1 MKKALILLNMGGPNN
16 LGEVEVFLKNMFNDP
31 FILGV
36 KSDFWR
42 SVLAALIVKSRTAS
56 ARSNYEKLGGR
67 SPICSITEAL
77 CERVN
82 LLARAKYGAG
92 LKFENADGAQNLKF
106 QSAAKFQNEIEF
118 QGAAKFNSPD
128 FSPTCKLQNSAK
140 FQEGGEPGGEAKFQN
155 QTEFKGTEFT
165 NAASE
170 SPQGISTQSE
180 PAQDTLLQNQPP
192 QSVPTQG
199 EPLQNEAPQDE
210 KPIDELVCDYAMNY
224 TPPFAEDVLKKYADF
239 DEIILMPLYPHFS
252 KTTVQSSLCSAEAAL
267 KRLGIKNYK
276 IVDIFYDSAV
286 YNEILLNLIAECVSK
301 FSEDEISQI
310 SLIFSAHSLPIKMVA
325 AGDPYEAQVEA
336 HVEILK
342 NLLAARGIK
351 FKEIILAYQS
361 RLGPVKW
368 LEPNIADVLRDLQ
381 GKKAL
386 IFPIAFCVDNSET
399 DFELDIFYRAR
410 ARELGYK
417 YYEVCKCPNSRE
429 DFAKFILAQAL

>member
-1 MKKALILLNMGGPNN
+1 MRKALILLNMGGPND
-16 LGEVEVFLKNMFNDP
+16 LSEVEVFLKNMFNDP

-42 SVLAALIVKSRTAS
+42 SVLASLIVKSRTAS

-82 LLARAKYGAG
+82 ELARAKFGAG
-92 LKFENADGAQNLKF
+92 LKFE
-106 QSAAKFQNEIEF
+106 
-118 QGAAKFNSPD
+118 GAADAGAANEP
-128 FSPTCKLQNSAK
+128 LQDISLQSK
-140 FQEGGEPGGEAKFQN
+140 PPQDIP
-155 QTEFKGTEFT
+155 
-165 NAASE
+165 
-170 SPQGISTQSE
+170 PQGK
-180 PAQDTLLQNQPP
+180 A
-192 QSVPTQG
+192 
-199 EPLQNEAPQDE
+199 LQNEASQDE
-210 KPIDELVCDYAMNY
+210 KPIDELICDYAMNY
-224 TPPFAEDVLKKYADF
+224 TPPFAEDVFKKYADF

-267 KRLGIKNYK
+267 KRLDIKNYK
-276 IVDIFYDSAV
+276 IADIFYDSTA
-286 YNEILLNLIAECVSK
+286 YNEILLNLIAGCVAK
-301 FSEDEISQI
+301 FNADEISQI

-325 AGDPYEAQVEA
+325 AGDPYEGQVEA

-342 NLLAARGIK
+342 DLLAARGIK

-368 LEPNIADVLRDLQ
+368 LEPNVADVLRDLQ
-381 GKKAL
+381 SKKAL

-410 ARELGYK
+410 ARELGYE

>member
-16 LGEVEVFLKNMFNDP
+16 LSEVELFLKNMFNDP
-31 FILGV
+31 FILGI
-36 KSDFWR
+36 KSGFWR
-42 SVLAALIVKSRTAS
+42 SVLATLIVKSRAAA

-67 SPICSITEAL
+67 SPICSITAAL
-77 CERVN
+77 CGRVN
-82 LLARAKYGAG
+82 ELARAELGAG
-92 LKFENADGAQNLKF
+92 LKFEGASDAGTANEPSQDVSS
-106 QSAAKFQNEIEF
+106 QSKP
-118 QGAAKFNSPD
+118 S
-128 FSPTCKLQNSAK
+128 
-140 FQEGGEPGGEAKFQN
+140 QEA
-155 QTEFKGTEFT
+155 QT
-165 NAASE
+165 
-170 SPQGISTQSE
+170 
-180 PAQDTLLQNQPP
+180 
-192 QSVPTQG
+192 
-199 EPLQNEAPQDE
+199 QNEAPQDE
-210 KPIDELVCDYAMNY
+210 KPIDELICDYAMNY
-224 TPPFAEDVLKKYADF
+224 TPPFAEDVFKKYADF

-276 IVDIFYDSAV
+276 TIDIFYDSAA
-286 YNEILLNLIAECVSK
+286 YNEILLNLIASCVAK
-301 FSEDEISQI
+301 FSADEISQI
-310 SLIFSAHSLPIKMVA
+310 SLIFSAHSLPVKMVA
-325 AGDPYEAQVEA
+325 AGDPYEAQIKA

-342 NLLAARGIK
+342 DLLAARGIK

-381 GKKAL
+381 SKKAL

-410 ARELGYK
+410 ARELDYE

>member
-1 MKKALILLNMGGPNN
+1 MRKALILLNMGGPNN
-16 LGEVEVFLKNMFNDP
+16 LSEVEVFLKNMFNDP

-56 ARSNYEKLGGR
+56 ARRNYEKLGGR

-82 LLARAKYGAG
+82 ELARAELGAG
-92 LKFENADGAQNLKF
+92 LKFE
-106 QSAAKFQNEIEF
+106 
-118 QGAAKFNSPD
+118 GAAD
-128 FSPTCKLQNSAK
+128 T
-140 FQEGGEPGGEAKFQN
+140 G
-155 QTEFKGTEFT
+155 
-165 NAASE
+165 AAN
-170 SPQGISTQSE
+170 E
-180 PAQDTLLQNQPP
+180 PAQDNLLQNQSP
-192 QSVPTQG
+192 QDVPTQS
-199 EPLQNEAPQDE
+199 EALQNEAPQDE

-276 IVDIFYDSAV
+276 TAGIFYDNAA
-286 YNEILLNLIAECVSK
+286 YNEILINLIASCVAK
-301 FSEDEISQI
+301 FSADEISQI
-310 SLIFSAHSLPIKMVA
+310 SLIFSAHSLPVKMIA
-325 AGDPYEAQVEA
+325 AGDPYKAQVEA

-342 NLLAARGIK
+342 DLLAARGIK

-368 LEPNIADVLRDLQ
+368 LEPNIADVLQDLQ

-399 DFELDIFYRAR
+399 DFELDIFYRAS
-410 ARELGYK
+410 ARELGYE

>member
-16 LGEVEVFLKNMFNDP
+16 LSEVEVFLKNMFNDP

-42 SVLAALIVKSRTAS
+42 SVLASLIVKSRTAS

-82 LLARAKYGAG
+82 ELARAELSAE
-92 LKFENADGAQNLKF
+92 LKFKNAADA
-106 QSAAKFQNEIEF
+106 SAANEPPQEAQA
-118 QGAAKFNSPD
+118 QGK
-128 FSPTCKLQNSAK
+128 
-140 FQEGGEPGGEAKFQN
+140 
-155 QTEFKGTEFT
+155 
-165 NAASE
+165 
-170 SPQGISTQSE
+170 
-180 PAQDTLLQNQPP
+180 PAQDTILQNQPP
-192 QSVPTQG
+192 QDVPTHG
-199 EPLQNEAPQDE
+199 ELPQNEMPQNE

-239 DEIILMPLYPHFS
+239 DEITLMPLYPHFS

-276 IVDIFYDSAV
+276 TAGIFYDSTI
-286 YNEILLNLIAECVSK
+286 YNEILLNLIASCVAK
-301 FSEDEISQI
+301 FSADEISQI
-310 SLIFSAHSLPIKMVA
+310 SLIFSAHSLPVKMIT
-325 AGDPYEAQVEA
+325 AGDPYEAQVKA

-342 NLLAARGIK
+342 DLLAVRGIK

-368 LEPNIADVLRDLQ
+368 LEPNVADVLRNLKS
-381 GKKAL
+381 KKAL

-410 ARELGYK
+410 ARELGYE

>member
-16 LGEVEVFLKNMFNDP
+16 LSEVEVFLKNMFNDP

-36 KSDFWR
+36 KSGFWR
-42 SVLAALIVKSRTAS
+42 SVLASLIVKSRTAS

-82 LLARAKYGAG
+82 LLARAELDAG
-92 LKFENADGAQNLKF
+92 LKFKGAADAGAANELLQDISLQSKPPQDVPA
-106 QSAAKFQNEIEF
+106 QSAA
-118 QGAAKFNSPD
+118 
-128 FSPTCKLQNSAK
+128 
-140 FQEGGEPGGEAKFQN
+140 
-155 QTEFKGTEFT
+155 
-165 NAASE
+165 
-170 SPQGISTQSE
+170 
-180 PAQDTLLQNQPP
+180 
-192 QSVPTQG
+192 
-199 EPLQNEAPQDE
+199 LQNEAPQDK
-210 KPIDELVCDYAMNY
+210 KPIDELICDYAMNY
-224 TPPFAEDVLKKYADF
+224 TPPFAEDVFKKYTDF

-276 IVDIFYDSAV
+276 TAGIFYDSAA
-286 YNEILLNLIAECVSK
+286 YNEILLNLIASCVAK
-301 FSEDEISQI
+301 FSADEISQI
-310 SLIFSAHSLPIKMVA
+310 SLIFSAHSLPVKMIA
-325 AGDPYEAQVEA
+325 AGDPYEAQVKA

-368 LEPNIADVLRDLQ
+368 LEPNVADVLRDLQ
-381 GKKAL
+381 SKKAL

-399 DFELDIFYRAR
+399 DFELDIFYRDQ
-410 ARELGYK
+410 ARELGYE

>member
-16 LGEVEVFLKNMFNDP
+16 LSEVEVFLKNMFNDP

-42 SVLAALIVKSRTAS
+42 SVLASLIVKSRTAS

-82 LLARAKYGAG
+82 LLARAKLGAG
-92 LKFENADGAQNLKF
+92 LKFENAASV
-106 QSAAKFQNEIEF
+106 SAANEPS
-118 QGAAKFNSPD
+118 QDVSSQSKPS
-128 FSPTCKLQNSAK
+128 
-140 FQEGGEPGGEAKFQN
+140 QEA
-155 QTEFKGTEFT
+155 QT
-165 NAASE
+165 
-170 SPQGISTQSE
+170 
-180 PAQDTLLQNQPP
+180 
-192 QSVPTQG
+192 
-199 EPLQNEAPQDE
+199 QNEAPQDE
-210 KPIDELVCDYAMNY
+210 KPIDELICDYAMNY
-224 TPPFAEDVLKKYADF
+224 TPPFAEDVFKKYADF
-239 DEIILMPLYPHFS
+239 DEIILIPLYPHFS

-276 IVDIFYDSAV
+276 TIDIFYDNAA
-286 YNEILLNLIAECVSK
+286 YNEILLNLIASCVAK
-301 FSEDEISQI
+301 FSADEISQI
-310 SLIFSAHSLPIKMVA
+310 SLIFSAHSLPVKMIT
-325 AGDPYEAQVEA
+325 AGDPYEAQVGE

-381 GKKAL
+381 SKKAL

-410 ARELGYK
+410 ARELDYE

>member
-1 MKKALILLNMGGPNN
+1 MRKALILLNMGGPNN
-16 LGEVEVFLKNMFNDP
+16 LSEVEVFLKNMFNDP
-31 FILGV
+31 FILSV

-42 SVLAALIVKSRTAS
+42 SVLAALIVKSRTAA

-82 LLARAKYGAG
+82 LLARVELDAG

-118 QGAAKFNSPD
+118 QGAA
-128 FSPTCKLQNSAK
+128 
-140 FQEGGEPGGEAKFQN
+140 GEPPQEA
-155 QTEFKGTEFT
+155 
-165 NAASE
+165 
-170 SPQGISTQSE
+170 QSE
-180 PAQDTLLQNQPP
+180 PTQDVLLQNQPP
-192 QSVPTQG
+192 RYVPTQG
-199 EPLQNEAPQDE
+199 ETPQNEAPKNE

-252 KTTVQSSLCSAEAAL
+252 KTTVQSSLCSAETAL
-267 KRLGIKNYK
+267 KRLGIKNYR
-276 IVDIFYDSAV
+276 IIDIFYDNAA
-286 YNEILLNLIAECVSK
+286 YNEILLNLIASCVAK
-301 FSEDEISQI
+301 FSADEISQI
-310 SLIFSAHSLPIKMVA
+310 SLIFSAHSLPVKMVA
-325 AGDPYEAQVEA
+325 AGDPYEAQVKA

-342 NLLAARGIK
+342 DLLAARGIK

-368 LEPNIADVLRDLQ
+368 LEPNVADVLRDLQ
-381 GKKAL
+381 SKKAL

-399 DFELDIFYRAR
+399 DFELDIFYRAS
-410 ARELGYK
+410 ARELGYE

>member
-1 MKKALILLNMGGPNN
+1 MKKTLILLNMGGPNN
-16 LGEVEVFLKNMFNDP
+16 LSEVEVFLKNMFNDP

-82 LLARAKYGAG
+82 LLARAKLGAG
-92 LKFENADGAQNLKF
+92 LKFENAADA
-106 QSAAKFQNEIEF
+106 
-118 QGAAKFNSPD
+118 GAAN
-128 FSPTCKLQNSAK
+128 
-140 FQEGGEPGGEAKFQN
+140 E
-155 QTEFKGTEFT
+155 
-165 NAASE
+165 
-170 SPQGISTQSE
+170 
-180 PAQDTLLQNQPP
+180 PP
-192 QSVPTQG
+192 QDISLQSKPPQDAPTQG
-199 EPLQNEAPQDE
+199 KALQNEAPRDK
-210 KPIDELVCDYAMNY
+210 KPIDELICDYAMNY

-267 KRLGIKNYK
+267 KRLGIKNYR
-276 IVDIFYDSAV
+276 IIDIFYDSAA
-286 YNEILLNLIAECVSK
+286 YNEILLNLITGCVAK
-301 FSEDEISQI
+301 FSADEISQI
-310 SLIFSAHSLPIKMVA
+310 SLIFSAHSLPVKMIA
-325 AGDPYEAQVEA
+325 AGDPYEAQINA
-336 HVEILK
+336 HMQILK
-342 NLLAARGIK
+342 DLLAARGIK

-368 LEPNIADVLRDLQ
+368 LEPNIADVLRNLKS
-381 GKKAL
+381 KKAL

-399 DFELDIFYRAR
+399 NFELDIFYRAS
-410 ARELGYK
+410 ARELDYK
-417 YYEVCKCPNSRE
+417 YYEVCKCPDSRE

>member
-16 LGEVEVFLKNMFNDP
+16 LSEVEVFLKNMFNDP

-42 SVLAALIVKSRTAS
+42 SVLAALIVRSRAAA
-56 ARSNYEKLGGR
+56 ARSNYEKLGGC

-82 LLARAKYGAG
+82 LLARAELDAG

-128 FSPTCKLQNSAK
+128 FSATCKLQNSAK

-155 QTEFKGTEFT
+155 RTEFT
-165 NAASE
+165 SAVSE
-170 SPQGISTQSE
+170 SQ
-180 PAQDTLLQNQPP
+180 QD
-192 QSVPTQG
+192 VATQG
-199 EPLQNEAPQDE
+199 EALQNEAPQNE
-210 KPIDELVCDYAMNY
+210 KPKDELICDYAMNY

-267 KRLGIKNYK
+267 KRLGIKNYR
-276 IVDIFYDSAV
+276 IIDIFYDSAA
-286 YNEILLNLIAECVSK
+286 YNEILLNLIASCVAK
-301 FSEDEISQI
+301 FSADEISQI
-310 SLIFSAHSLPIKMVA
+310 SLIFSAHSLPVKMIA
-325 AGDPYEAQVEA
+325 AGDPYEAQINA
-336 HVEILK
+336 HMQILK
-342 NLLAARGIK
+342 DLLAARGIK

-368 LEPNIADVLRDLQ
+368 LEPNVADVLRDLQ

-399 DFELDIFYRAR
+399 DFELDIFYRAQ
-410 ARELGYK
+410 ARELGYE

>member
-16 LGEVEVFLKNMFNDP
+16 LSEVEIFLKNMFNDP

-42 SVLAALIVKSRTAS
+42 SFLAALIVKSRTAS

-67 SPICSITEAL
+67 SPICSITAAL

-82 LLARAKYGAG
+82 ELARAKFGAG
-92 LKFENADGAQNLKF
+92 LKFEGTADA
-106 QSAAKFQNEIEF
+106 
-118 QGAAKFNSPD
+118 GAANES
-128 FSPTCKLQNSAK
+128 LQD
-140 FQEGGEPGGEAKFQN
+140 
-155 QTEFKGTEFT
+155 
-165 NAASE
+165 
-170 SPQGISTQSE
+170 ISLQSK
-180 PAQDTLLQNQPP
+180 PMQDI
-192 QSVPTQG
+192 PTQG

-210 KPIDELVCDYAMNY
+210 KPIDELICDYAMNY

-252 KTTVQSSLCSAEAAL
+252 KTTIQSSLCSAEAAL

-276 IVDIFYDSAV
+276 IVDIFYDSAA
-286 YNEILLNLIAECVSK
+286 YNEILLNLIAECVAK
-301 FSEDEISQI
+301 FSADEISQI
-310 SLIFSAHSLPIKMVA
+310 SLIFSAHSLPIKIIA

-368 LEPNIADVLRDLQ
+368 LEPNVADVLRDLQ
-381 GKKAL
+381 SKKAL

-410 ARELGYK
+410 ARELNYE

>member
-16 LGEVEVFLKNMFNDP
+16 LSEVEVFLKNMFNDP

-92 LKFENADGAQNLKF
+92 LKFENADSAQNLKF
-106 QSAAKFQNEIEF
+106 QSEAKFQNEIEF
-118 QGAAKFNSPD
+118 QGAANEP
-128 FSPTCKLQNSAK
+128 P
-140 FQEGGEPGGEAKFQN
+140 QEA
-155 QTEFKGTEFT
+155 
-165 NAASE
+165 
-170 SPQGISTQSE
+170 QSE
-180 PAQDTLLQNQPP
+180 PAQDVLLQNQPP
-192 QSVPTQG
+192 QSIPTQG
-199 EPLQNEAPQDE
+199 KALQNEASQDE
-210 KPIDELVCDYAMNY
+210 KPIDELICDYAMNY
-224 TPPFAEDVLKKYADF
+224 TPPFAEDVFKKYADF

-267 KRLGIKNYK
+267 KRLGIKNYR
-276 IVDIFYDSAV
+276 IIDIFYDSAA
-286 YNEILLNLIAECVSK
+286 YNEILLNLITGCVAE
-301 FSEDEISQI
+301 FSADEISQI
-310 SLIFSAHSLPIKMVA
+310 SLIFSAHSLPVKMVA
-325 AGDPYEAQVEA
+325 AGDPYEAQVKA
-336 HVEILK
+336 HVQILK
-342 NLLAARGIK
+342 DLLAARGIK

-368 LEPNIADVLRDLQ
+368 LEPNVADVLRDLQ
-381 GKKAL
+381 SKKAL

-410 ARELGYK
+410 ARELDYE
-417 YYEVCKCPNSRE
+417 YYEVCKCPNSGE

>member
-16 LGEVEVFLKNMFNDP
+16 LSEVEVFLKNMFNDP

-42 SVLAALIVKSRTAS
+42 SVLASLIVKSRTAS

-67 SPICSITEAL
+67 SPICFITEAL

-82 LLARAKYGAG
+82 LLARAKLGAG
-92 LKFENADGAQNLKF
+92 LKFE
-106 QSAAKFQNEIEF
+106 
-118 QGAAKFNSPD
+118 GAADAGAANEPQQEIS
-128 FSPTCKLQNSAK
+128 LQSK
-140 FQEGGEPGGEAKFQN
+140 
-155 QTEFKGTEFT
+155 
-165 NAASE
+165 
-170 SPQGISTQSE
+170 
-180 PAQDTLLQNQPP
+180 PP
-192 QSVPTQG
+192 QDAPTHG
-199 EPLQNEAPQDE
+199 EPLQNEAPKDE
-210 KPIDELVCDYAMNY
+210 KPIDELICDYAMNY
-224 TPPFAEDVLKKYADF
+224 TPPFAEDVFKKYADF

-276 IVDIFYDSAV
+276 IVDIFYDSAA
-286 YNEILLNLIAECVSK
+286 YNEILLNLITGCVAK
-301 FSEDEISQI
+301 FSADEISQI
-310 SLIFSAHSLPIKMVA
+310 SLIFSAHSLPVKMIT
-325 AGDPYEAQVEA
+325 AGDPYEAQVKA

-342 NLLAARGIK
+342 DLLAARGIK

-368 LEPNIADVLRDLQ
+368 LEPNVADVLRDLQ
-381 GKKAL
+381 SKKAL

-399 DFELDIFYRAR
+399 DFELDIFYKDQV
-410 ARELGYK
+410 RELGYE

>member
-82 LLARAKYGAG
+82 LLARAKLDAG
-92 LKFENADGAQNLKF
+92 LKFKNADGTQNLKF
-106 QSAAKFQNEIEF
+106 QSAAKFQNEVEF

-128 FSPTCKLQNSAK
+128 FSATCKLQNSAK
-140 FQEGGEPGGEAKFQN
+140 FQEGAEPGGEA
-155 QTEFKGTEFT
+155 
-165 NAASE
+165 
-170 SPQGISTQSE
+170 
-180 PAQDTLLQNQPP
+180 
-192 QSVPTQG
+192 
-199 EPLQNEAPQDE
+199 LQNEAPQDE

-224 TPPFAEDVLKKYADF
+224 TPPFAEDVFKKYADF

-276 IVDIFYDSAV
+276 IIDIFYDSAA
-286 YNEILLNLIAECVSK
+286 YNEILLNLIAACVAK
-301 FSEDEISQI
+301 FSADEISQI
-310 SLIFSAHSLPIKMVA
+310 SLIFSAHSLPVKMIA
-325 AGDPYEAQVEA
+325 AGDPYEAQVGA

-342 NLLAARGIK
+342 DLLAARGIK

-368 LEPNIADVLRDLQ
+368 LEPNVADVLRNLQ

-399 DFELDIFYRAR
+399 DFELDIFYRDQ

>member
-16 LGEVEVFLKNMFNDP
+16 LSEVEVFLKNMFNDP

-82 LLARAKYGAG
+82 ELARAKFGAG
-92 LKFENADGAQNLKF
+92 LKFKGAADA
-106 QSAAKFQNEIEF
+106 SAANEPPRDISS
-118 QGAAKFNSPD
+118 QSKPS
-128 FSPTCKLQNSAK
+128 
-140 FQEGGEPGGEAKFQN
+140 QEA
-155 QTEFKGTEFT
+155 QT
-165 NAASE
+165 
-170 SPQGISTQSE
+170 
-180 PAQDTLLQNQPP
+180 
-192 QSVPTQG
+192 
-199 EPLQNEAPQDE
+199 QNEAPQNE
-210 KPIDELVCDYAMNY
+210 KLIDELVCDYAMNY
-224 TPPFAEDVLKKYADF
+224 TPPFAEDVFKKYADF

-267 KRLGIKNYK
+267 KRIGIKNYR
-276 IVDIFYDSAV
+276 IIDIFYDSAV
-286 YNEILLNLIAECVSK
+286 YNEILLNLITGCVAK
-301 FSEDEISQI
+301 FNADEISQI
-310 SLIFSAHSLPIKMVA
+310 SLIFSAHSLPVKMVA
-325 AGDPYEAQVEA
+325 AGDPYEAQVKA

-342 NLLAARGIK
+342 DLLAARGIK

-368 LEPNIADVLRDLQ
+368 LEPNVADVLRDLQ

-399 DFELDIFYRAR
+399 DFELDIFYRAS
-410 ARELGYK
+410 ARELGYE

>member
-16 LGEVEVFLKNMFNDP
+16 LSEVEVFLKNMFNDP

-42 SVLAALIVKSRTAS
+42 SVLASLIVKSRTAS

-82 LLARAKYGAG
+82 ELARAKFGAG
-92 LKFENADGAQNLKF
+92 LKFENAASV
-106 QSAAKFQNEIEF
+106 SAANEPS
-118 QGAAKFNSPD
+118 QDVSSQSKPS
-128 FSPTCKLQNSAK
+128 
-140 FQEGGEPGGEAKFQN
+140 QEA
-155 QTEFKGTEFT
+155 QT
-165 NAASE
+165 
-170 SPQGISTQSE
+170 
-180 PAQDTLLQNQPP
+180 
-192 QSVPTQG
+192 
-199 EPLQNEAPQDE
+199 QNEAPRDK
-210 KPIDELVCDYAMNY
+210 KPIDELICDYAMNY

-252 KTTVQSSLCSAEAAL
+252 KTTVQSSLCSTEAAL

-276 IVDIFYDSAV
+276 IVDIFYDSAA

-301 FSEDEISQI
+301 FSADEISQI
-310 SLIFSAHSLPIKMVA
+310 SLIFSAHSLPVKMIA
-325 AGDPYEAQVEA
+325 AGDPYEAQVKA

-342 NLLAARGIK
+342 DLLAARGIK

-399 DFELDIFYRAR
+399 DFELDIFYRAQ
-410 ARELGYK
+410 ARELGYE

>member
-16 LGEVEVFLKNMFNDP
+16 LSEVEVFLKNMFNDP

-42 SVLAALIVKSRTAS
+42 SVLAAFIVKSRTAS

-82 LLARAKYGAG
+82 ELARAKFGAG
-92 LKFENADGAQNLKF
+92 LKFE
-106 QSAAKFQNEIEF
+106 
-118 QGAAKFNSPD
+118 
-128 FSPTCKLQNSAK
+128 
-140 FQEGGEPGGEAKFQN
+140 
-155 QTEFKGTEFT
+155 GTA
-165 NAASE
+165 NE
-170 SPQGISTQSE
+170 SPQEIS
-180 PAQDTLLQNQPP
+180 LQNKPP
-192 QSVPTQG
+192 QDAPTQG
-199 EPLQNEAPQDE
+199 KALQNEASRDE
-210 KPIDELVCDYAMNY
+210 KPIDELICDYAMNY
-224 TPPFAEDVLKKYADF
+224 TPPFAEDVFKKYADF

-267 KRLGIKNYK
+267 KQLGIKNYK
-276 IVDIFYDSAV
+276 TIDIFYDSAA
-286 YNEILLNLIAECVSK
+286 YNEILLNLIASCVAK
-301 FSEDEISQI
+301 FSADEISQI
-310 SLIFSAHSLPIKMVA
+310 SLIFSAHSLPVKMIA
-325 AGDPYEAQVEA
+325 AGDPYEAQVKA

-342 NLLAARGIK
+342 DLIAARGIK

-368 LEPNIADVLRDLQ
+368 LEPNVADVLRDLQ
-381 GKKAL
+381 SKKAL

-410 ARELGYK
+410 ARELGYE
-417 YYEVCKCPNSRE
+417 YYEVCECPNSRE

>member
-16 LGEVEVFLKNMFNDP
+16 LSEVEVFLKNMFNDP

-42 SVLAALIVKSRTAS
+42 SVLASLIVKSRTAS

-82 LLARAKYGAG
+82 ELARAKLGAG
-92 LKFENADGAQNLKF
+92 LKFE
-106 QSAAKFQNEIEF
+106 
-118 QGAAKFNSPD
+118 GAADAGAANEPQQEIS
-128 FSPTCKLQNSAK
+128 LQSK
-140 FQEGGEPGGEAKFQN
+140 
-155 QTEFKGTEFT
+155 
-165 NAASE
+165 
-170 SPQGISTQSE
+170 
-180 PAQDTLLQNQPP
+180 PP
-192 QSVPTQG
+192 QDAPTHG
-199 EPLQNEAPQDE
+199 EPLQNEAPKDE
-210 KPIDELVCDYAMNY
+210 KPIDELICDYAMNY
-224 TPPFAEDVLKKYADF
+224 TPPFAEDVFKKYVDF

-276 IVDIFYDSAV
+276 TIDIFYDNAA
-286 YNEILLNLIAECVSK
+286 YNEILLNLIASCVAK
-301 FSEDEISQI
+301 FSADEISQI
-310 SLIFSAHSLPIKMVA
+310 SLIFSAHSLPVKMIT
-325 AGDPYEAQVEA
+325 AGDPYEAQVEE

-342 NLLAARGIK
+342 DLLAARGIK

-399 DFELDIFYRAR
+399 DFELDIFYRAQ
-410 ARELGYK
+410 ARELGYE

>member
-16 LGEVEVFLKNMFNDP
+16 LSEVEVFLKNMFNDP

-42 SVLAALIVKSRTAS
+42 SVLASLIVKSRTAS

-67 SPICSITEAL
+67 SPICSITAAL

-82 LLARAKYGAG
+82 LLARVKLDAG
-92 LKFENADGAQNLKF
+92 LKFKGAADA
-106 QSAAKFQNEIEF
+106 SAA
-118 QGAAKFNSPD
+118 
-128 FSPTCKLQNSAK
+128 
-140 FQEGGEPGGEAKFQN
+140 GEP
-155 QTEFKGTEFT
+155 
-165 NAASE
+165 
-170 SPQGISTQSE
+170 PRY
-180 PAQDTLLQNQPP
+180 
-192 QSVPTQG
+192 VPTQG
-199 EPLQNEAPQDE
+199 EAPRDK

-276 IVDIFYDSAV
+276 TAGIFYDNAA
-286 YNEILLNLIAECVSK
+286 YNEILLNLIASCVAK
-301 FSEDEISQI
+301 FSADEISQI
-310 SLIFSAHSLPIKMVA
+310 SLIFSAHSLPVKMVA

-336 HVEILK
+336 HVQILK

-368 LEPNIADVLRDLQ
+368 LEPNVADVLRDLQ
-381 GKKAL
+381 SKKAL

-399 DFELDIFYRAR
+399 DFELDIFYRAS
-410 ARELGYK
+410 ARELGYE

>member
-16 LGEVEVFLKNMFNDP
+16 LSEVEVFLKNMFNDP

-77 CERVN
+77 CEQVN
-82 LLARAKYGAG
+82 LLARAKLDAG
-92 LKFENADGAQNLKF
+92 LKFENADSAQNLKF
-106 QSAAKFQNEIEF
+106 QSAAKFQNEVEF

-128 FSPTCKLQNSAK
+128 FSATCKLQNSAK
-140 FQEGGEPGGEAKFQN
+140 FQEGAESGGEA
-155 QTEFKGTEFT
+155 
-165 NAASE
+165 
-170 SPQGISTQSE
+170 
-180 PAQDTLLQNQPP
+180 
-192 QSVPTQG
+192 
-199 EPLQNEAPQDE
+199 LQNEALQDE
-210 KPIDELVCDYAMNY
+210 KPIDELICDYAMNY
-224 TPPFAEDVLKKYADF
+224 TPPFAEDVFKKYTDF

-276 IVDIFYDSAV
+276 IIDIFYDNAA
-286 YNEILLNLIAECVSK
+286 YNEILLNLIASCVAK
-301 FSEDEISQI
+301 FSADEISQI
-310 SLIFSAHSLPIKMVA
+310 SLIFSAHSLPVKMIT

-336 HVEILK
+336 QVKILK
-342 NLLAARGIK
+342 DLLAARGIK

-368 LEPNIADVLRDLQ
+368 LEPNVADVLRDLQ
-381 GKKAL
+381 SKKAL

-399 DFELDIFYRAR
+399 DFELDIFYRAQ
-410 ARELGYK
+410 ARELGYE

>member
-16 LGEVEVFLKNMFNDP
+16 LSEVEVFLKNMFNDP

-42 SVLAALIVKSRTAS
+42 SVLAALIVRSRAAA

-82 LLARAKYGAG
+82 ELARAELSAG
-92 LKFENADGAQNLKF
+92 LKFKGAADA
-106 QSAAKFQNEIEF
+106 SAA
-118 QGAAKFNSPD
+118 
-128 FSPTCKLQNSAK
+128 
-140 FQEGGEPGGEAKFQN
+140 GEPPQEAQ
-155 QTEFKGTEFT
+155 
-165 NAASE
+165 A
-170 SPQGISTQSE
+170 
-180 PAQDTLLQNQPP
+180 
-192 QSVPTQG
+192 QG
-199 EPLQNEAPQDE
+199 EPSQNAALQDE
-210 KPIDELVCDYAMNY
+210 KPIDELICDYAMNY
-224 TPPFAEDVLKKYADF
+224 TPPFAEDVFKKYADF

-252 KTTVQSSLCSAEAAL
+252 KTTVQSSLCSTEAAL

-276 IVDIFYDSAV
+276 IVDIFYDSAA
-286 YNEILLNLIAECVSK
+286 YNEILLNLIASCVAK
-301 FSEDEISQI
+301 FSADEISQI
-310 SLIFSAHSLPIKMVA
+310 SLIFSAHSLPIKMIA
-325 AGDPYEAQVEA
+325 AGDPYEAQVKA

-342 NLLAARGIK
+342 DLLAARGIK

-368 LEPNIADVLRDLQ
+368 LEPNVADVLRDLQ
-381 GKKAL
+381 SKKAL

-399 DFELDIFYRAR
+399 NFELDIFYRAQ
-410 ARELGYK
+410 AHELGYE

>member
-1 MKKALILLNMGGPNN
+1 MKKALILLNMGGPND
-16 LGEVEVFLKNMFNDP
+16 LSEVEIFLKNMFNDP

-42 SVLAALIVKSRTAS
+42 SVLAAIIVRSRAAA

-82 LLARAKYGAG
+82 ELARAKLDAG
-92 LKFENADGAQNLKF
+92 LKFENADGVQNLKF
-106 QSAAKFQNEIEF
+106 QGAAKFQNEVEL

-128 FSPTCKLQNSAK
+128 FSATCKLKNSAK
-140 FQEGGEPGGEAKFQN
+140 FQEGAEPGGEA
-155 QTEFKGTEFT
+155 
-165 NAASE
+165 
-170 SPQGISTQSE
+170 
-180 PAQDTLLQNQPP
+180 
-192 QSVPTQG
+192 
-199 EPLQNEAPQDE
+199 LQNEAPQDE

-224 TPPFAEDVLKKYADF
+224 TPPFAEDVFKKYADF

-276 IVDIFYDSAV
+276 TIDIFYDSAA
-286 YNEILLNLIAECVSK
+286 YNEILLNLIASCVSK
-301 FSEDEISQI
+301 FSADEISQI
-310 SLIFSAHSLPIKMVA
+310 SLIFSAHSLPVKMIA

-336 HVEILK
+336 HVEILQD
-342 NLLAARGIK
+342 LLAARGIK

-368 LEPNIADVLRDLQ
+368 LEPNVADVLRDLQ

-399 DFELDIFYRAR
+399 DFELDIFYKAR

>member
-1 MKKALILLNMGGPNN
+1 MGGPNN
-16 LGEVEVFLKNMFNDP
+16 LSEVEVFLKNMFNDP

-42 SVLAALIVKSRTAS
+42 SVLAALIVRSRAAA

-67 SPICSITEAL
+67 SPICSITAAL
-77 CERVN
+77 CGRVN
-82 LLARAKYGAG
+82 ELAQAELGAG
-92 LKFENADGAQNLKF
+92 LKFENAADA
-106 QSAAKFQNEIEF
+106 SAANE
-118 QGAAKFNSPD
+118 P
-128 FSPTCKLQNSAK
+128 
-140 FQEGGEPGGEAKFQN
+140 
-155 QTEFKGTEFT
+155 
-165 NAASE
+165 
-170 SPQGISTQSE
+170 PQDI
-180 PAQDTLLQNQPP
+180 LLQSKLTQD
-192 QSVPTQG
+192 VLTQG
-199 EPLQNEAPQDE
+199 EPLQNKAPQDE
-210 KPIDELVCDYAMNY
+210 KPIDELICDYAMNY
-224 TPPFAEDVLKKYADF
+224 TPPFAEDVFKKYADF

-267 KRLGIKNYK
+267 KQLGIKNYK
-276 IVDIFYDSAV
+276 IVDIFYDIAA
-286 YNEILLNLIAECVSK
+286 YNEILLNLIASCIAK
-301 FSEDEISQI
+301 FSADEISQI
-310 SLIFSAHSLPIKMVA
+310 SLIFSAHSLPVKMIA

-342 NLLAARGIK
+342 DLLAARGIK

-381 GKKAL
+381 SKKAL

-399 DFELDIFYRAR
+399 DFELDIFYRAS
-410 ARELGYK
+410 ARELGYE

>member
-1 MKKALILLNMGGPNN
+1 MKKALILLNMGGPND
-16 LGEVEVFLKNMFNDP
+16 LSEVEIFLKNMFNDP

-42 SVLAALIVKSRTAS
+42 SVLAAIIVRSRAAA

-82 LLARAKYGAG
+82 ELARAKFGAE
-92 LKFENADGAQNLKF
+92 LKFEGTADA
-106 QSAAKFQNEIEF
+106 
-118 QGAAKFNSPD
+118 GAANES
-128 FSPTCKLQNSAK
+128 LQD
-140 FQEGGEPGGEAKFQN
+140 
-155 QTEFKGTEFT
+155 
-165 NAASE
+165 
-170 SPQGISTQSE
+170 ISLQSK
-180 PAQDTLLQNQPP
+180 PMQDI
-192 QSVPTQG
+192 PTQG

-210 KPIDELVCDYAMNY
+210 KPIDELICDYAMNY

-252 KTTVQSSLCSAEAAL
+252 KTTIQSSLCSAEAAL

-276 IVDIFYDSAV
+276 IVDIFYDSAA
-286 YNEILLNLIAECVSK
+286 YNEILLNLIAECVAK
-301 FSEDEISQI
+301 FSADEISQI
-310 SLIFSAHSLPIKMVA
+310 SLIFSAHSLPIKIIA

-342 NLLAARGIK
+342 DLLAARGIK

-368 LEPNIADVLRDLQ
+368 LEPNIADVLQDLR

-399 DFELDIFYRAR
+399 DFELDIFYRAQ
-410 ARELGYK
+410 ARELGYE

>member
-16 LGEVEVFLKNMFNDP
+16 LSEVEVFLKNMFNDP
-31 FILGV
+31 FILGI

-82 LLARAKYGAG
+82 ELARAELSAG
-92 LKFENADGAQNLKF
+92 LKFEGAADA
-106 QSAAKFQNEIEF
+106 SAANEPPQDI
-118 QGAAKFNSPD
+118 S
-128 FSPTCKLQNSAK
+128 LQSR
-140 FQEGGEPGGEAKFQN
+140 
-155 QTEFKGTEFT
+155 
-165 NAASE
+165 
-170 SPQGISTQSE
+170 
-180 PAQDTLLQNQPP
+180 PP

-210 KPIDELVCDYAMNY
+210 KPIDELICDYAMNY
-224 TPPFAEDVLKKYADF
+224 TPPFAEDVFKKYADF

-276 IVDIFYDSAV
+276 IVDIFYDSAA
-286 YNEILLNLIAECVSK
+286 YNEILINLIASCVAK
-301 FSEDEISQI
+301 FSADEISQI
-310 SLIFSAHSLPIKMVA
+310 SLIFSAHSLPVKMIA

-336 HVEILK
+336 HVKILK
-342 NLLAARGIK
+342 DLIAARGIK

-361 RLGPVKW
+361 RLGPMKW
-368 LEPNIADVLRDLQ
+368 LEPNVADVLRDLQ

-399 DFELDIFYRAR
+399 DFELDIFYKAQ
-410 ARELGYK
+410 ARELGYE

>member
-16 LGEVEVFLKNMFNDP
+16 LSEVEVFLKNMFNDP

-42 SVLAALIVKSRTAS
+42 SILASLIVKSRTAS
-56 ARSNYEKLGGR
+56 ARNNYEKLGGR

-82 LLARAKYGAG
+82 LLARAKFGAG
-92 LKFENADGAQNLKF
+92 LKFEDAADA
-106 QSAAKFQNEIEF
+106 
-118 QGAAKFNSPD
+118 GAAN
-128 FSPTCKLQNSAK
+128 
-140 FQEGGEPGGEAKFQN
+140 
-155 QTEFKGTEFT
+155 
-165 NAASE
+165 E
-170 SPQGISTQSE
+170 SPQDISLQSK
-180 PAQDTLLQNQPP
+180 PSQDVL
-192 QSVPTQG
+192 TQG
-199 EPLQNEAPQDE
+199 EALQNEASQDE
-210 KPIDELVCDYAMNY
+210 KPIDELICDYAMNY

-276 IVDIFYDSAV
+276 IVDIFYDSAA
-286 YNEILLNLIAECVSK
+286 YNEILLNLIASCVAK
-301 FSEDEISQI
+301 FSADEISQI
-310 SLIFSAHSLPIKMVA
+310 SLIFSAHSLPVKMIT
-325 AGDPYEAQVEA
+325 AGDPYEAQVKA
-336 HVEILK
+336 HVKILK
-342 NLLAARGIK
+342 DLLAARGIK

-368 LEPNIADVLRDLQ
+368 LEPNVADVLRDLQ
-381 GKKAL
+381 SKKAL

-399 DFELDIFYRAR
+399 DFELDIFYRAQ
-410 ARELGYK
+410 ARELGYE
-417 YYEVCKCPNSRE
+417 YYEVCKCPNFRE

>member
-16 LGEVEVFLKNMFNDP
+16 LSEVEVFLKNMFNDP
-31 FILGV
+31 FILGI

-56 ARSNYEKLGGR
+56 ARSNYEKLGGC

-82 LLARAKYGAG
+82 LLARDKFNEG
-92 LKFENADGAQNLKF
+92 LKFKTAEVTESDKFKDRTKAAKADGSAKFDNSKFNDELKF
-106 QSAAKFQNEIEF
+106 DDAKSAEF
-118 QGAAKFNSPD
+118 NGAEGTKFNS
-128 FSPTCKLQNSAK
+128 A
-140 FQEGGEPGGEAKFQN
+140 E
-155 QTEFKGTEFT
+155 
-165 NAASE
+165 SE
-170 SPQGISTQSE
+170 
-180 PAQDTLLQNQPP
+180 
-192 QSVPTQG
+192 
-199 EPLQNEAPQDE
+199 
-210 KPIDELVCDYAMNY
+210 KDELVCDYAMNY
-224 TPPFAEDVLKKYADF
+224 TPPFAEDVFKKYADF
-239 DEIILMPLYPHFS
+239 EEIILMPLYPHFS

-267 KRLGIKNYK
+267 KRLGIKNYR
-276 IVDIFYDSAV
+276 IIDIFYDSAA
-286 YNEILLNLIAECVSK
+286 YNEILLNLIASCVAK
-301 FSEDEISQI
+301 FSADEISQI
-310 SLIFSAHSLPIKMVA
+310 SLIFSAHSLPVKMIA
-325 AGDPYEAQVEA
+325 AGDPYEAQVGA

-342 NLLAARGIK
+342 DLLAARGIK

-381 GKKAL
+381 SKKAL

-410 ARELGYK
+410 ARELGYE

>member
-16 LGEVEVFLKNMFNDP
+16 LSEVEVFLKNMFNDP

-77 CERVN
+77 CEQVN
-82 LLARAKYGAG
+82 ELARAEELGTG
-92 LKFENADGAQNLKF
+92 LKFEGTANA
-106 QSAAKFQNEIEF
+106 
-118 QGAAKFNSPD
+118 GAAD
-128 FSPTCKLQNSAK
+128 
-140 FQEGGEPGGEAKFQN
+140 EP
-155 QTEFKGTEFT
+155 
-165 NAASE
+165 
-170 SPQGISTQSE
+170 PRY
-180 PAQDTLLQNQPP
+180 
-192 QSVPTQG
+192 VPTQG
-199 EPLQNEAPQDE
+199 EALQNEAPQDE

-224 TPPFAEDVLKKYADF
+224 TPPYAEDVLKKYADF

-276 IVDIFYDSAV
+276 TAGIFYDSAA
-286 YNEILLNLIAECVSK
+286 YNEILLNLIAGCVAK
-301 FSEDEISQI
+301 FSADEISQI
-310 SLIFSAHSLPIKMVA
+310 SLIFSAHSLPVKMIT

-336 HVEILK
+336 HVKILK
-342 NLLAARGIK
+342 DLLAARGIK

-381 GKKAL
+381 SKKAL

-399 DFELDIFYRAR
+399 DFELDIFYRAS
-410 ARELGYK
+410 ARELGYE

>member
-1 MKKALILLNMGGPNN
+1 MRKALILLNMGGPNN
-16 LGEVEVFLKNMFNDP
+16 LSEVEVFLKNMFNDP

-42 SVLAALIVKSRTAS
+42 SVLAALIVKSRIAS

-82 LLARAKYGAG
+82 ELARAELGAG

-118 QGAAKFNSPD
+118 QGATN
-128 FSPTCKLQNSAK
+128 
-140 FQEGGEPGGEAKFQN
+140 EP
-155 QTEFKGTEFT
+155 
-165 NAASE
+165 
-170 SPQGISTQSE
+170 P
-180 PAQDTLLQNQPP
+180 QDTLLQNQSPRY
-192 QSVPTQG
+192 VPTQS
-199 EPLQNEAPQDE
+199 EAPQDE
-210 KPIDELVCDYAMNY
+210 KPIDELICDYAMNY

-252 KTTVQSSLCSAEAAL
+252 KTTVQSSLCSTEAAL

-301 FSEDEISQI
+301 FSADEISQI
-310 SLIFSAHSLPIKMVA
+310 SLIFSAHSLPVKMIA
-325 AGDPYEAQVEA
+325 AGDPYEAQVKA

-342 NLLAARGIK
+342 DLLAARGIK

-368 LEPNIADVLRDLQ
+368 LEPNVADVLRDLQ
-381 GKKAL
+381 SKKAL

-399 DFELDIFYRAR
+399 DFELDIFYRAS
-410 ARELGYK
+410 ARELGYE

-429 DFAKFILAQAL
+429 DFAKFILDSI

>member
-16 LGEVEVFLKNMFNDP
+16 LSEVEVFLKNMFNDP
-31 FILGV
+31 FILDI
-36 KSDFWR
+36 KSGFWR
-42 SVLAALIVKSRTAS
+42 SVLAALIVKSRTAA
-56 ARSNYEKLGGR
+56 ARSNYEKLGGC

-82 LLARAKYGAG
+82 ELARAELSAG
-92 LKFENADGAQNLKF
+92 LKFEGAADA
-106 QSAAKFQNEIEF
+106 SAAN
-118 QGAAKFNSPD
+118 
-128 FSPTCKLQNSAK
+128 
-140 FQEGGEPGGEAKFQN
+140 
-155 QTEFKGTEFT
+155 
-165 NAASE
+165 E
-170 SPQGISTQSE
+170 SPQDISLQSK
-180 PAQDTLLQNQPP
+180 PP

-199 EPLQNEAPQDE
+199 EALQSEAPRDR
-210 KPIDELVCDYAMNY
+210 KLIDELICDYAMNY

-276 IVDIFYDSAV
+276 IIDIFYDSAA
-286 YNEILLNLIAECVSK
+286 YNEILLNLIASCVAK
-301 FSEDEISQI
+301 FSADEISQI
-310 SLIFSAHSLPIKMVA
+310 SLIFSAHSLPVKMIA
-325 AGDPYEAQVEA
+325 AGDPYEAQVKA
-336 HVEILK
+336 HVKILK
-342 NLLAARGIK
+342 DLLTARGIE

-399 DFELDIFYRAR
+399 DFELDIFYRAQ
-410 ARELGYK
+410 ARELGYE

>member
-1 MKKALILLNMGGPNN
+1 MRQALILLNMGGPNN
-16 LGEVEVFLKNMFNDP
+16 LSEVKIFLKNMFNDP

-82 LLARAKYGAG
+82 ELARAELGAG

-118 QGAAKFNSPD
+118 QGAANEPS
-128 FSPTCKLQNSAK
+128 
-140 FQEGGEPGGEAKFQN
+140 QET
-155 QTEFKGTEFT
+155 QT
-165 NAASE
+165 
-170 SPQGISTQSE
+170 QGE

-192 QSVPTQG
+192 QSVPTQS
-199 EPLQNEAPQDE
+199 EALQSEAPKNE

-276 IVDIFYDSAV
+276 TAGIFYDNAA
-286 YNEILLNLIAECVSK
+286 YNEILLNLIASCVAK
-301 FSEDEISQI
+301 FSADEISQI
-310 SLIFSAHSLPIKMVA
+310 SLIFSAHSLPVKMVA
-325 AGDPYEAQVEA
+325 AGDPYEAQVKA
-336 HVEILK
+336 HLEILK
-342 NLLAARGIK
+342 DLLAARGIK

-368 LEPNIADVLRDLQ
+368 LEPNVADVLRDLQ
-381 GKKAL
+381 SKKAL

-399 DFELDIFYRAR
+399 DFELDIFYRAQ
-410 ARELGYK
+410 ARELGYE

>member
-16 LGEVEVFLKNMFNDP
+16 LSEVEVFLKNMFNDP

-42 SVLAALIVKSRTAS
+42 SVLAAIIVKSRAAA

-82 LLARAKYGAG
+82 ELARAKFGAG
-92 LKFENADGAQNLKF
+92 LKFE
-106 QSAAKFQNEIEF
+106 
-118 QGAAKFNSPD
+118 GAADAGAANEPSQD
-128 FSPTCKLQNSAK
+128 ISLQSK
-140 FQEGGEPGGEAKFQN
+140 
-155 QTEFKGTEFT
+155 
-165 NAASE
+165 
-170 SPQGISTQSE
+170 
-180 PAQDTLLQNQPP
+180 PP
-192 QSVPTQG
+192 QDVPTHG
-199 EPLQNEAPQDE
+199 ELLQNEASQDE
-210 KPIDELVCDYAMNY
+210 KPIDELICDYAMNY
-224 TPPFAEDVLKKYADF
+224 TPPFAEDVFKKYADF

-267 KRLGIKNYK
+267 KRLGIKNYR
-276 IVDIFYDSAV
+276 IIDIFYDSAA
-286 YNEILLNLIAECVSK
+286 YNEILLNLIAGCVAE
-301 FSEDEISQI
+301 FSADEISQI
-310 SLIFSAHSLPIKMVA
+310 SLIFSAHSLPVKMIT

-336 HVEILK
+336 HVKILK
-342 NLLAARGIK
+342 DLLAARGIK

-381 GKKAL
+381 SKKAL

-410 ARELGYK
+410 ARELNYE

>member
-31 FILGV
+31 FILGI

-56 ARSNYEKLGGR
+56 ARSNYEKLGGS

-77 CERVN
+77 CERIN
-82 LLARAKYGAG
+82 LLARAKLDAG

-118 QGAAKFNSPD
+118 QGAANE
-128 FSPTCKLQNSAK
+128 LA
-140 FQEGGEPGGEAKFQN
+140 QEAQTQGEL
-155 QTEFKGTEFT
+155 
-165 NAASE
+165 
-170 SPQGISTQSE
+170 
-180 PAQDTLLQNQPP
+180 AQDTLLQNQPP
-192 QSVPTQG
+192 RYAPTQSD
-199 EPLQNEAPQDE
+199 APKNE
-210 KPIDELVCDYAMNY
+210 KPIDELICDYAMNY

-276 IVDIFYDSAV
+276 IVDIFYDSAA
-286 YNEILLNLIAECVSK
+286 YNEILLNLIAGCVAK
-301 FSEDEISQI
+301 FSADEISQI
-310 SLIFSAHSLPIKMVA
+310 SLIFSAHSLPLKIIA

-342 NLLAARGIK
+342 DLLAARGIK

-368 LEPNIADVLRDLQ
+368 LQPNIADVLRNLKS
-381 GKKAL
+381 KKAL

-399 DFELDIFYRAR
+399 DFELDIFYRAS
-410 ARELGYK
+410 ARELGYE
-417 YYEVCKCPNSRE
+417 YYEVCKCPNSHE

>member
-16 LGEVEVFLKNMFNDP
+16 LSEVEVFLKNMFNDP
-31 FILGV
+31 FILGI

-42 SVLAALIVKSRTAS
+42 SVLAALIVKSRTSS

-82 LLARAKYGAG
+82 ELARAKLGAG
-92 LKFENADGAQNLKF
+92 LKFE
-106 QSAAKFQNEIEF
+106 
-118 QGAAKFNSPD
+118 GAAD
-128 FSPTCKLQNSAK
+128 A
-140 FQEGGEPGGEAKFQN
+140 G
-155 QTEFKGTEFT
+155 
-165 NAASE
+165 AANE
-170 SPQGISTQSE
+170 
-180 PAQDTLLQNQPP
+180 PP
-192 QSVPTQG
+192 QNISLQSKPLQDVPTQG

-210 KPIDELVCDYAMNY
+210 KPIDELICDYAMNY
-224 TPPFAEDVLKKYADF
+224 TPPFAEDVFKKYADF

-267 KRLGIKNYK
+267 KRLDIKNYK
-276 IVDIFYDSAV
+276 IADIFYDSTA
-286 YNEILLNLIAECVSK
+286 YNEILLNLIAGCVAK
-301 FSEDEISQI
+301 FNADEISQI

-325 AGDPYEAQVEA
+325 AGDPYEGQVEA

-342 NLLAARGIK
+342 DLLAARGIK

-368 LEPNIADVLRDLQ
+368 LEPNVADVLRDLQ
-381 GKKAL
+381 SKKAL

-410 ARELGYK
+410 ARELGYE

>member
-42 SVLAALIVKSRTAS
+42 SVLAALIVKSRTTS

-77 CERVN
+77 CEQVN
-82 LLARAKYGAG
+82 LLARAKFGAG
-92 LKFENADGAQNLKF
+92 LKFKGAADA
-106 QSAAKFQNEIEF
+106 SAA
-118 QGAAKFNSPD
+118 G
-128 FSPTCKLQNSAK
+128 
-140 FQEGGEPGGEAKFQN
+140 
-155 QTEFKGTEFT
+155 
-165 NAASE
+165 E
-170 SPQGISTQSE
+170 SPQEAQAQGK

-192 QSVPTQG
+192 QDVPTQG
-199 EPLQNEAPQDE
+199 KALQNEASQDE
-210 KPIDELVCDYAMNY
+210 KPIDELLCDYAMNY
-224 TPPFAEDVLKKYADF
+224 TPPFAEDVFKKYADF

-276 IVDIFYDSAV
+276 TAGIFYDSAV

-301 FSEDEISQI
+301 FSADEISQI
-310 SLIFSAHSLPIKMVA
+310 SLIFSAHSLPVKMIA
-325 AGDPYEAQVEA
+325 AGDPYEVQVEA

-342 NLLAARGIK
+342 DLLAARGIK

-368 LEPNIADVLRDLQ
+368 LEPNVADVLRDLQ
-381 GKKAL
+381 SKKAL

-399 DFELDIFYRAR
+399 DFELDIFYRAQ
-410 ARELGYK
+410 ARELGYE

>member
-1 MKKALILLNMGGPNN
+1 MRKALILLNMGGPND
-16 LGEVEVFLKNMFNDP
+16 LSEVEVFLKNMFNDP

-42 SVLAALIVKSRTAS
+42 SVLAALIVKSRTSS

-82 LLARAKYGAG
+82 ELARAKLGAG
-92 LKFENADGAQNLKF
+92 LKFE
-106 QSAAKFQNEIEF
+106 
-118 QGAAKFNSPD
+118 GAAD
-128 FSPTCKLQNSAK
+128 A
-140 FQEGGEPGGEAKFQN
+140 G
-155 QTEFKGTEFT
+155 
-165 NAASE
+165 AANE
-170 SPQGISTQSE
+170 
-180 PAQDTLLQNQPP
+180 PP
-192 QSVPTQG
+192 QNISLQSKPLQDVPTQG

-210 KPIDELVCDYAMNY
+210 KPIDELICDYAMNY
-224 TPPFAEDVLKKYADF
+224 TPPFAEDVFKKYADF

-267 KRLGIKNYK
+267 KRLDIKNYK
-276 IVDIFYDSAV
+276 IADIFYDSTA
-286 YNEILLNLIAECVSK
+286 YNEILLNLIAGCVAK
-301 FSEDEISQI
+301 FNADEISQI

-325 AGDPYEAQVEA
+325 AGDPYEGQVEA

-342 NLLAARGIK
+342 DLLAARGIK

-368 LEPNIADVLRDLQ
+368 LEPNVADVLRDLQ
-381 GKKAL
+381 SKKAL

-410 ARELGYK
+410 ARELGYE

>member
-1 MKKALILLNMGGPNN
+1 MKKVLILLNMGGPNN

-77 CERVN
+77 CEQVN

-92 LKFENADGAQNLKF
+92 LKFKGAADA
-106 QSAAKFQNEIEF
+106 SAA
-118 QGAAKFNSPD
+118 
-128 FSPTCKLQNSAK
+128 
-140 FQEGGEPGGEAKFQN
+140 GEPPQEA
-155 QTEFKGTEFT
+155 
-165 NAASE
+165 
-170 SPQGISTQSE
+170 QSE
-180 PAQDTLLQNQPP
+180 PAQDNLLQNQPP
-192 QSVPTQG
+192 RHVPMQG
-199 EPLQNEAPQDE
+199 KALQNEAPQDE
-210 KPIDELVCDYAMNY
+210 KPIDELICDYAMNY
-224 TPPFAEDVLKKYADF
+224 TPPFAEDVFKKYADF

-267 KRLGIKNYK
+267 KRLGTKNYK
-276 IVDIFYDSAV
+276 TIDIFYDIAA
-286 YNEILLNLIAECVSK
+286 YNEILLNLIAGCVAK
-301 FSEDEISQI
+301 FSADEISQI
-310 SLIFSAHSLPIKMVA
+310 SLIFSAHSLPIKMVT
-325 AGDPYEAQVEA
+325 AGDPYEAQVKT

-342 NLLAARGIK
+342 DLLAARGIK

-368 LEPNIADVLRDLQ
+368 LEPNVADVLRDLQ
-381 GKKAL
+381 SKKAL

-399 DFELDIFYRAR
+399 DFELDIFYRAQ
-410 ARELGYK
+410 ACELGYE